1 MEAVGLFFSFFLIFI
16 DWGILCVFCALNV
29 ENFLFKYFSI
39 LSIDD
44 VALNEA
50 WLFLS
55 VVVLFNNTLKSIFLL
70 FDGIRYV
77 DMSFDT

>member
-1 MEAVGLFFSFFLIFI
+1 MYYF
-16 DWGILCVFCALNV
+16 DY
-29 ENFLFKYFSI
+29 FLFKYFSI

-50 WLFLS
+50 WLFLN

-70 FDGIRYV
+70 FEGIRYV